1 MQENVMRLQKQT
13 EMLQL
18 CLAMLIA
25 ERFTT
30 EQDMRDWT
38 ERTGAEV
45 MRHALPREK
54 QSPATAF
61 TAAAYQQAWDALLAS
76 VRAHWQMLRARKTG
90 G

>member
-1 MQENVMRLQKQT
+1 MLETITRLQKQT
-13 EMLQL
+13 DMLQL

-38 ERTGAEV
+38 ERAGEEV

-61 TAAAYQQAWDALLAS
+61 TAAAYQHAWDALLSS
-76 VRAHWQMLRARKTG
+76 VRTHWQMLRARKTG